1 MKIFELA
8 RWQYG
13 SYTKFHGN
21 KTNLWLHIIA
31 VPLFQ
36 FSFIALIYALPAA
49 SWFIF
54 VGGLTGCSLSMLIQ
68 GIGHKKELNAPV
80 PFTDLWNIFGRI
92 VLEQFYSF
100 PRFVFSGCWLK
111 ALREK

>member
-1 MKIFELA
+1 MNIFELA
-8 RWQYG
+8 RWQYA

-21 KTNLWLHIIA
+21 KTNLWLHIVA

-36 FSFIALIYALPAA
+36 FSFIVLISALPAA
-49 SWFIF
+49 SWFAF
-54 VGGLTGCSLSMLIQ
+54 FSGLTGCIFSMLLQ
-68 GIGHKKELNAPV
+68 GFGHKKEFNAPV
-80 PFTDLWNIFGRI
+80 PFNGLWNIFGRI

-100 PRFVFSGCWLK
+100 PKFVYSGFWLK